1 MVSNTQDRQDS
12 GWNIHIFPII
22 EYNWIKPM
30 NINFNQ
36 LQKYNGKTEFLPKI
50 QSILHSDLTAGR
62 IHTEILI
69 CTTTNGLGSATELF
83 FS

>member
-1 MVSNTQDRQDS
+1 
-12 GWNIHIFPII
+12 
-22 EYNWIKPM
+22 M

-83 FS
+83 LS